1 MGPMSGWSDSVTP
14 IPPPTSAR
22 PGVRTMAYAGLVT
35 GGWAGLV
42 CLGLYGIA
50 RLFGVPMEIDTMDGV
65 AVVPWFLVLLEP
77 VVAGVIGAIAA
88 LLLRGRRAAGRI
100 VFWAGT
106 ALAVASLSLPLLPP
120 GATDLSTKIWLSVM
134 HVITWLFVV
143 PQVARIMGD
152 SEPGRHAE
160 REVILT

>member
-1 MGPMSGWSDSVTP
+1 
-14 IPPPTSAR
+14 
-22 PGVRTMAYAGLVT
+22 MAYAGLVT

-42 CLGLYGIA
+42 CLVLYGIA
-50 RLFGVPMEIDTMDGV
+50 RLFGARMEIDTMDGV
-65 AVVPWFLVLLEP
+65 AVVPWFLVLLIP
-77 VVAGVIGAIAA
+77 VVAGVIGSIAA

-106 ALAVASLSLPLLPP
+106 TLAVASLSLPLLPP

-134 HVITWLFVV
+134 YVVTWLFVV
-143 PQVARIMGD
+143 PQVARIVGD
-152 SEPGRHAE
+152 SEPGRHAQ

>member
-1 MGPMSGWSDSVTP
+1 
-14 IPPPTSAR
+14 
-22 PGVRTMAYAGLVT
+22 MAYAGLVT

-42 CLGLYGIA
+42 CLVLYGIA
-50 RLFGVPMEIDTMDGV
+50 RLFGARMEIDTMDGV
-65 AVVPWFLVLLEP
+65 AVVPWFLVLLIP
-77 VVAGVIGAIAA
+77 VVAGVIGSIAA

-106 ALAVASLSLPLLPP
+106 TLAVASLSLLLLPP

-134 HVITWLFVV
+134 YVVTWLFVV
-143 PQVARIMGD
+143 PQVARIVGD

>member
-1 MGPMSGWSDSVTP
+1 
-14 IPPPTSAR
+14 
-22 PGVRTMAYAGLVT
+22 MAYAGLVT

-42 CLGLYGIA
+42 CLVLYGIA
-50 RLFGVPMEIDTMDGV
+50 RLFGAPMEIDTMDGV
-65 AVVPWFLVLLEP
+65 AVVPWFLVLIIP
-77 VVAGVIGAIAA
+77 VLAGVIGAIAA

-106 ALAVASLSLPLLPP
+106 TLAVASLSLLLLPP

-143 PQVARIMGD
+143 PQVARIVGD

>member
-1 MGPMSGWSDSVTP
+1 
-14 IPPPTSAR
+14 
-22 PGVRTMAYAGLVT
+22 MAYAGLVT

-42 CLGLYGIA
+42 CLVLYGIA
-50 RLFGVPMEIDTMDGV
+50 RLFGASMEIDTMDGV
-65 AVVPWFLVLLEP
+65 AVVPWFLVLLIP
-77 VVAGVIGAIAA
+77 AGAGVIGAIAA

-106 ALAVASLSLPLLPP
+106 TLAVASLSLPLLPP

-134 HVITWLFVV
+134 YVVTWLFVV
-143 PQVARIMGD
+143 PQVARIVGD

>member
-1 MGPMSGWSDSVTP
+1 
-14 IPPPTSAR
+14 
-22 PGVRTMAYAGLVT
+22 
-35 GGWAGLV
+35 
-42 CLGLYGIA
+42 
-50 RLFGVPMEIDTMDGV
+50 
-65 AVVPWFLVLLEP
+65 
-77 VVAGVIGAIAA
+77 
-88 LLLRGRRAAGRI
+88 LLRGRRAAGRI

-106 ALAVASLSLPLLPP
+106 ALAIASLSLPLLPP

>member
-1 MGPMSGWSDSVTP
+1 
-14 IPPPTSAR
+14 
-22 PGVRTMAYAGLVT
+22 MAYAGLVT
-35 GGWAGLV
+35 GGLAGLV
-42 CLGLYGIA
+42 CLVLYGIA
-50 RLFGVPMEIDTMDGV
+50 RLLGAPMAIDTMDGV
-65 AVVPWFLVLLEP
+65 AVVPWFLVLIIP
-77 VVAGVIGAIAA
+77 VLAGVIGAIAA

-106 ALAVASLSLPLLPP
+106 TLAVASLSLLLLPP

-143 PQVARIMGD
+143 PQVARIVGD

>member
-1 MGPMSGWSDSVTP
+1 MG
-14 IPPPTSAR
+14 
-22 PGVRTMAYAGLVT
+22 YAGLVT

-42 CLGLYGIA
+42 CLVLYGIA
-50 RLFGVPMEIDTMDGV
+50 RLFGARMEIDTMDGV
-65 AVVPWFLVLLEP
+65 AVVPWFLVLLIP
-77 VVAGVIGAIAA
+77 VVAGVIGSIAA

-106 ALAVASLSLPLLPP
+106 TLAVASLSLLLLPP

-134 HVITWLFVV
+134 YVVTWLFVV
-143 PQVARIMGD
+143 PQVARIVGD

>member
-1 MGPMSGWSDSVTP
+1 
-14 IPPPTSAR
+14 
-22 PGVRTMAYAGLVT
+22 MAYAGLVT
-35 GGWAGLV
+35 GGLAGLV
-42 CLGLYGIA
+42 CLVLYGIA
-50 RLFGVPMEIDTMDGV
+50 RLFGAPMEIDTMDGV
-65 AVVPWFLVLLEP
+65 AVVPWFLVLIIP
-77 VVAGVIGAIAA
+77 VLAGVIGAIAA

-106 ALAVASLSLPLLPP
+106 TLAVASLSLLLLPP

-134 HVITWLFVV
+134 HVVTWLFVV
-143 PQVARIMGD
+143 PQVARIVGD

>member
-1 MGPMSGWSDSVTP
+1 
-14 IPPPTSAR
+14 
-22 PGVRTMAYAGLVT
+22 MAYAGLVT
-35 GGWAGLV
+35 GGLAGLV
-42 CLGLYGIA
+42 CLVLYGIA
-50 RLFGVPMEIDTMDGV
+50 RLFGAPMEIDTMDGV
-65 AVVPWFLVLLEP
+65 AVVPWFLVLIIP
-77 VVAGVIGAIAA
+77 VLAGVIGAIAA
-88 LLLRGRRAAGRI
+88 LLLRGRRAAGRT

-106 ALAVASLSLPLLPP
+106 TLAVASLSLLLLPP

-143 PQVARIMGD
+143 PQVARIVGD

>member
-1 MGPMSGWSDSVTP
+1 
-14 IPPPTSAR
+14 
-22 PGVRTMAYAGLVT
+22 MAYAGLVT

-50 RLFGVPMEIDTMDGV
+50 RLFGVPMEVDTMDGV
-65 AVVPWFLVLLEP
+65 AVVPWFLVLLIP

-106 ALAVASLSLPLLPP
+106 TVSYTHLTLPTS
-120 GATDLSTKIWLSVM
+120 G
-134 HVITWLFVV
+134 
-143 PQVARIMGD
+143 
-152 SEPGRHAE
+152 
-160 REVILT
+160 

>member
-1 MGPMSGWSDSVTP
+1 
-14 IPPPTSAR
+14 
-22 PGVRTMAYAGLVT
+22 MAYAGLVT

-42 CLGLYGIA
+42 CLVLFGIA
-50 RLFGVPMEIDTMDGV
+50 RLFGAPMEIDTTDGV
-65 AVVPWFLVLLEP
+65 AVVPWFLVLLIP
-77 VVAGVIGAIAA
+77 VVAGVIGSIAA

-106 ALAVASLSLPLLPP
+106 TLAVASLSLPLLPP
-120 GATDLSTKIWLSVM
+120 GATHLSTKIWLSVM
-134 HVITWLFVV
+134 YVVTWLFVV
-143 PQVARIMGD
+143 PQVARIVGD

>member
-1 MGPMSGWSDSVTP
+1 
-14 IPPPTSAR
+14 
-22 PGVRTMAYAGLVT
+22 MAYAGLVT

-42 CLGLYGIA
+42 CLVLYGIA
-50 RLFGVPMEIDTMDGV
+50 RLLGVPMEVDTMDGV
-65 AVVPWFLVLLEP
+65 AVVPWFLVLLIP
-77 VVAGVIGAIAA
+77 VVAGVIGAISA

-143 PQVARIMGD
+143 PQVARIVGD

-160 REVILT
+160 RGVILT

>member
-1 MGPMSGWSDSVTP
+1 
-14 IPPPTSAR
+14 
-22 PGVRTMAYAGLVT
+22 MAYAGLVT
-35 GGWAGLV
+35 GGLAGLV
-42 CLGLYGIA
+42 CLVLYGIA
-50 RLFGVPMEIDTMDGV
+50 RLFGAPMEIDTIDGV
-65 AVVPWFLVLLEP
+65 AVVPWFLVLIIP
-77 VVAGVIGAIAA
+77 VLAGVIGAIAA

-106 ALAVASLSLPLLPP
+106 TLAVASLSLLLLPP

-143 PQVARIMGD
+143 PQVARIVGD

>member
-1 MGPMSGWSDSVTP
+1 
-14 IPPPTSAR
+14 
-22 PGVRTMAYAGLVT
+22 MAYAGLVT
-35 GGWAGLV
+35 GGLAGLV
-42 CLGLYGIA
+42 CLVLYGIA
-50 RLFGVPMEIDTMDGV
+50 RLFGAPIEIDTMDGV
-65 AVVPWFLVLLEP
+65 AVVPWFLVLIIP
-77 VVAGVIGAIAA
+77 VLAGVIGAIAA

-106 ALAVASLSLPLLPP
+106 TLAVASLSLLLLPP

-143 PQVARIMGD
+143 PQVARIVGD